1 MAMYQHTTIH
11 PQQLALNH
19 IPRRFCNNELA
30 DWKLHLT
37 PEDLKPEVSK
47 VQPIMVVYFEGQIH
61 RIPVKQGPDGLT
73 EFTGKIR
80 CVFDA
85 WQRHCCCMLLCADCC
100 CPCAAAA
107 AVVLIAC
114 CRLLC

>member
-1 MAMYQHTTIH
+1 VPHIH
-11 PQQLALNH
+11 
-19 IPRRFCNNELA
+19 RFCNNELA

-80 CVFDA
+80 C
-85 WQRHCCCMLLCADCC
+85 
-100 CPCAAAA
+100 AAGLGLG
-107 AVVLIAC
+107 VCLS
-114 CRLLC
+114 

>member
-1 MAMYQHTTIH
+1 
-11 PQQLALNH
+11 LSCNNLSCN
-19 IPRRFCNNELA
+19 RFCNNELA

-37 PEDLKPEVSK
+37 PDELKPEVSK

-80 CVFDA
+80 WDICGTAGQWDSGTFERDTCWESV
-85 WQRHCCCMLLCADCC
+85 
-100 CPCAAAA
+100 
-107 AVVLIAC
+107 IASW
-114 CRLLC
+114 